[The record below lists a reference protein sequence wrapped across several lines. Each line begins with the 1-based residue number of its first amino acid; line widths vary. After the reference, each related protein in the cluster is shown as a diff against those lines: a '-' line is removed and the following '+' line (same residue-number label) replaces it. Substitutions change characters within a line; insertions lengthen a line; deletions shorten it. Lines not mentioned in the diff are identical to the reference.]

1 VIDKTPP
8 RAKNRC
14 GYRRIAAE
22 EGTRVMPGRD
32 PSIVLIVVWFGPLP
46 FWMPAFLVSCRR
58 NPDVEWLI
66 FTDAAS
72 PPRLPPNV
80 RIVPMDADALNRRC
94 AATLG
99 FETHISASLPYK
111 VCDLRPTFGLV
122 FAQEIGTRDF
132 WGHCDLDVVWGD
144 IRVFMRPEIL
154 EGHDI
159 VTSRVGRISGHF
171 CLYRNRPEWKTLFR
185 EIPGVTRL
193 AQDAEHRNI
202 DEMQMTELLRSHQAS
217 RGARS
222 LRRWAT
228 RRALPRVYWH
238 ATLTTSGANQRLLLA
253 DPALRYW
260 WRDGKTFDA
269 GGTEMMYLHFHQL
282 HRTMTTIDFGYE
294 DAPGAFRLEPA
305 GIFTG

>member
-1 VIDKTPP
+1 MIDCALSGAWALIDETPP
-8 RAKNRC
+8 RAKNCC

-22 EGTRVMPGRD
+22 EGDARHARQGPEHRAD
-32 PSIVLIVVWFGPLP
+32 RRLVWAA
-46 FWMPAFLVSCRR
+46 AFLDAGVPASCRR

-122 FAQEIGTRDF
+122 FAQEIGPRDF

-144 IRVFMRPEIL
+144 IRAFMRPEIL

-171 CLYRNRPEWKTLFR
+171 CLYRNRPEWQTLFR

-222 LRRWAT
+222 LRRWGDEA
-228 RRALPRVYWH
+228 
-238 ATLTTSGANQRLLLA
+238 GAAAGVLA
-253 DPALRYW
+253 
-260 WRDGKTFDA
+260 RDADHERG
-269 GGTEMMYLHFHQL
+269 
-282 HRTMTTIDFGYE
+282 
-294 DAPGAFRLEPA
+294 EPA
-305 GIFTG
+305 AAARGPRPQLPVARREDLRRRRHGDDVSPFSPTAPHDEHH